1 MSNIKTLLKS
11 NDKEAQY
18 LAINMVRNDKK
29 LYEENKKEYESI
41 SLFDRVKNFSDVC
54 KELNEKELT
63 LDDFLQFGEDS
74 VKMFACYKL
83 KRIEKL
89 FNEGWKIDVNDVNQI
104 KFYPWYT
111 AHGGFGFIVSREC
124 SYGFDSAVAF
134 YKSKKIS
141 DYVGTVFLKEY
152 KEFLTGKIEE

>member
-11 NDKEAQY
+11 DDKEAQY
-18 LAINMVRNDKK
+18 LAINMVRNDKN
-29 LYEENKKEYESI
+29 LYEENKEEYESI

-74 VKMFACYKL
+74 AKMFTCYKL

-89 FNEGWKIDVNDVNQI
+89 FNGCWKVDLNNVNQV
-104 KFYPWYT
+104 KYYPWFT
-111 AHGGFGFIVSREC
+111 AHGGFGFYD
-124 SYGFDSAVAF
+124 SYGYSDDFSSEVAF
-134 YKSKKIS
+134 YKSKEVS
-141 DYVGTVFLKEY
+141 DYIGKTFLKEY
-152 KEFLTGKIEE
+152 KEFYIGKIEE